1 MIFESVRAVLFDVD
15 GTLFSSEEI
24 IHQVYIEEFSRTQRE
39 LGRPAKIPSKAEIIA
54 EIGKPV
60 PIIFRNLAGDLTQA
74 EQDAVSARVLDGLVR
89 HILAGEGH
97 HYPGARDT
105 IRDLHA
111 RGFRLFTASNGREAY
126 VRSILQANQVMQY
139 FSGLPVIGGRITNK
153 TELVQDF
160 LKRENLDPRQAI
172 LVGDRASDRDA
183 AVDNGVYFAACRFGH
198 GMPVEWEGAAAFL
211 DDITDLSRLLPS
223 KIE

>member
-1 MIFESVRAVLFDVD
+1 MNFAAVRAVLFDVD

-24 IHQVYIEEFSRTQRE
+24 IHQVYIEEFSRTQRD
-39 LGRPAKIPSKAEIIA
+39 LGRPAKIPGKSEIIA

-60 PIIFRNLAGDLTQA
+60 PVIFRNLAPDLTQA
-74 EQDAVSARVLDGLVR
+74 EQDEVSARILEGLVR

-97 HYPGARDT
+97 HYPGAKET

-111 RGFRLFTASNGREAY
+111 RGFRLFTASNGREPY
-126 VRSILQANQVMQY
+126 VRSILEANKVIEY

-153 TELVQDF
+153 TELVSDF
-160 LKRENLDPRQAI
+160 LLRESLSPAQAI

-183 AVDNGVYFAACRFGH
+183 ALDNGVCFAACRFGH
-198 GMPVEWEGAAAFL
+198 GTPAEWEGAAAFL
-211 DDITDLSRLLPS
+211 DNITDLSRLLPS
-223 KIE
+223 KLQ